1 MSCAEEIEFVAPVII
16 GAGPFGGR
24 VEAVAGEISDAA
36 SVVVSFAER
45 VLNLTV
51 EKARRGA
58 AEGEFE
64 PVAFLVAVGL

>member
-1 MSCAEEIEFVAPVII
+1 MAPVII
-16 GAGPFGGR
+16 RAGPIGGR

-36 SVVVSFAER
+36 GVVVSFAER

-51 EKARRGA
+51 EEAGSGA

>member
-51 EKARRGA
+51 EKAGRGA